1 MRSNLVRSKGGVVL
15 IPEICLQIAGEAIN
29 SDPKSAGSL
38 LRLSKDFN
46 SLLSNYE
53 RSISKSIRDSNTDEF
68 AYTNADQAT
77 ILPSRMPP
85 GDIVVSILSYP
96 WIDEMHSRRQ
106 TIDFLINHEI
116 TEMMDVTNSSG
127 WPTLDI
133 PKDEL
138 SKRLTI
144 FKKRALLH
152 LYRLADCT
160 AGLIETSAIRAQQS
174 EFLESLSSDDLA
186 SLGVIVEVMGH
197 GFFTMTKT
205 ALHASGLLNNTA
217 APLPNVSRLYTPDT
231 TPIEDLWND
240 HWIRECMCVFEDLIQ
255 KYGPAFACAYIEGS
269 NDRLRRPDLWARS
282 KMQNGL
288 DNMNAYEMG
297 YTMSYAS
304 LQSVVWRVFCKKI
317 DCSLQDSWN
326 VARERAEIQMEGY
339 KV

>member
-1 MRSNLVRSKGGVVL
+1 MGSHLFRSNGGVKL
-15 IPEICLQIAGEAIN
+15 IPEVCLQIAEEVIN

-46 SLLSNYE
+46 FLLSNYE
-53 RSISKSIRDSNTDEF
+53 RSISKSLRDVNKDGFIYS
-68 AYTNADQAT
+68 NADQDV
-77 ILPSRMPP
+77 ILSSRMPS

-96 WIDEMHSRRQ
+96 WVDEMHYRRR
-106 TIDFLINHEI
+106 TIDFLIEHEI
-116 TEMMDVTNSSG
+116 TEMVDTTNIAG

-138 SKRLTI
+138 FKRLGM
-144 FKKRALLH
+144 FKKGAFLL

-160 AGLIETSAIRAQQS
+160 TGLSETPAIRTRQS

-205 ALHASGLLNNTA
+205 AIHDSGLLNNTA
-217 APLPNVSRLYTPDT
+217 MPPSSASHLYTPDT
-231 TPIEDLWND
+231 SPFEDLWND
-240 HWIRECMCVFEDLIQ
+240 NWIRECMCVFEDLVQ
-255 KYGPAFACAYIEGS
+255 KYGPAFAYAYIEGS
-269 NDRLRRPDLWARS
+269 NDCVRRPDLWARS
-282 KMQNGL
+282 KLQNGL

-304 LQSVVWRVFCKKI
+304 LQSVVWRVFCKKTG
-317 DCSLQDSWN
+317 CSLQDSWN
-326 VARERAEIQMEGY
+326 VARELVEVQMEVY